1 MHRVLPA
8 SSRDAGT
15 SAESQAPHAAAAPPA
30 VRVLMLGPDLQVRGG
45 VAMVENAVMAH
56 MPADIKMMH
65 LATMVEGSSWR
76 KLRCFGRAL
85 FRTSHHMRRMRP
97 HLVHIHFASR
107 ASSVRKML
115 LARLA
120 MARGARV
127 IMHAHGGGYRDY
139 WASLSRSGRAATLA
153 TLRRVDR
160 LIVLGE
166 GWREFFSSLGVDPG
180 RIEVVSNPVALPRA
194 LPARLARSQV
204 RLVYLGLIARSKG
217 TFDLIDAL
225 AALPPAALARVKL
238 VIAGNGANAE
248 LRELIAARGLR
259 QVAEVLDW
267 VGPAERDRLLASAD
281 AFVLP
286 SYAEGLPM
294 ALLEAMAWGLP
305 VICSDVGSIPE
316 HVHEGVEGIL
326 VQPGNIAQL
335 AGAIQQVVQ
344 DDVLRTRMGARA
356 RAAVE
361 PLSVDVF
368 SRKIA
373 AIYRS
378 VAGVERVAASSAP
391 CTRS

>member
-8 SSRDAGT
+8 ASRDAET
-15 SAESQAPHAAAAPPA
+15 PADTPALDAVAALPA
-30 VRVLMLGPDLQVRGG
+30 LRVLMLGPDLQVRGG
-45 VAMVENAVMAH
+45 VATVENAVLAH
-56 MPADIKMMH
+56 MPADIQVAH

-76 KLRCFGRAL
+76 KLRCFARAMACTWRHL
-85 FRTSHHMRRMRP
+85 RRTRP
-97 HLVHIHFASR
+97 DVVHIHFASR

-120 MARGARV
+120 LACGARV

-139 WASLSRSGRAATLA
+139 WASLSRAGRAATLA
-153 TLRRVDR
+153 TLRQVDR

-166 GWREFFSSLGVDPG
+166 GWREFFSSLGVSPE
-180 RIEVVSNPVALPRA
+180 RIVVLSNPVALPRA
-194 LPARLARSQV
+194 LPVRLARTQI

-225 AALPPAALARVKL
+225 AALPPASLARLKL

-248 LRELIAARGLR
+248 LRELVAARGLQ
-259 QVAEVLDW
+259 QVVEVLDW

-281 AFVLP
+281 VFVLP

-316 HVHEGVEGIL
+316 HVHDGVEGIL
-326 VQPGNIAQL
+326 VRPGNIAQL
-335 AGAIQQVVQ
+335 ADAIQHVIS
-344 DDVLRTRMGARA
+344 DDVLRTRMGTRA

-368 SRKIA
+368 SQEIA